1 MREESSADPG
11 GRADLEP
18 FDALPEP
25 AVAYES
31 VDGVPSVRA
40 TNDAFDRTFG
50 ASATPGDPV
59 AELPG
64 GDAVDEVREGPATV
78 DGPDGRT
85 FDVRHTEGDD
95 GILLYV
101 DVTDQ
106 RDELDRVRAQRDRL
120 DEFASVLAHDLRNP
134 LEVASAR
141 TELARE
147 LGGDEHLEKVE
158 EALARMEEVLARLLD
173 LAREGAVV
181 GDTEPVSLSECARA
195 AWETVP
201 TGDARL
207 SVVDDL
213 TVAADRARL
222 RELFENLFHNAV
234 THGGADV
241 AVRVG
246 AVVEDDGPVGF
257 YVADDGPGIPEGE
270 RADVFK
276 PGFTTAEDGTGF
288 GLTVVDRVAAGHGWE
303 VTVAESADGGA
314 RFDVVDPAGDA
325 VSSD

>member
-11 GRADLEP
+11 GRGGFDP

-25 AVAYES
+25 AVTYES
-31 VDGVPSVRA
+31 VDGVLTVRA
-40 TNDAFDRTFG
+40 TNDAFDRTFA
-50 ASATPGDPV
+50 ASVAPGDPV
-59 AELPG
+59 AALPG
-64 GDAVDEVREGPATV
+64 GGAVDDAQETPVTV

-85 FDVRHTEGDD
+85 FDVRHAGGDD
-95 GILLYV
+95 GVLVYV
-101 DVTDQ
+101 DVTDH
-106 RDELDRVRAQRDRL
+106 RDELDRIRAQRDRL
-120 DEFASVLAHDLRNP
+120 DEFAGVLAHDLRNP

-158 EALARMEEVLARLLD
+158 EALARMEEMLARLLD

-181 GDTEPVSLSECARA
+181 GETDPVSLSECARA

-201 TGDARL
+201 TGDATL
-207 SVVDDL
+207 SVVDDC
-213 TVAADRARL
+213 TVTADRGRL

-234 THGGADV
+234 THGGPDV

-246 AVVEDDGPVGF
+246 SVVEDGAPVGF
-257 YVADDGPGIPEGE
+257 YVADDGPGIPDGE
-270 RADVFK
+270 RADVFE

-303 VTVAESADGGA
+303 VTVGESADGGA
-314 RFDVVDPAGDA
+314 RFDVIDPAGTA